1 MGVIKRQGL
10 KAGIWMYAGVALG
23 FLNGVLLFPRILGP
37 EVYGFVQWLF
47 ATATV
52 LATFGSLGMRSGVI
66 RYFPFYRSP
75 ENNHYGFLG
84 FSLLVA
90 NIGLLVLLLILWLGQ
105 GYFFEF
111 FQSEENAAYLKS
123 SYWLLPLLLV
133 FLVIF
138 DILSA
143 YLMALLRP
151 SIMLFFRDLLS
162 RILTTGLIVWFYL
175 GGLSVDDF
183 LFLIVAK
190 QIVLV
195 FGAYVYLKRMG
206 EWHLRIDWTAYP
218 RKRLQE
224 MGNYNA
230 FNILTGLGSQLINR
244 IDSIMIPALISFEM
258 NGIYSLFYF
267 ISTIIIMPY
276 EAVRQIIT
284 PLIAE
289 AWKDNDLVQ
298 IQDLYQRTA
307 RGAFAIAILIFI
319 GIVANLDNAVLLIGP
334 EYAVGTNVAIWL
346 GIGQLMYCINGYN
359 LTILTLSDQF
369 RWDLLI
375 KLLSVALNA
384 TTNYLLITA
393 YGITGAA
400 IATASTIAISNF
412 IYQGLIWKY
421 FKILPFTIHMVGI
434 ALLAGAIFVLQLFI
448 PPLPPHFLV
457 DLGVRSLLI
466 LLLFSGGIIAFKL
479 VPEANEIWQQRPWKI
494 KK

>member
-1 MGVIKRQGL
+1 MGVIKRQGI
-10 KAGIWMYAGVALG
+10 KAGIWMYAGVILG
-23 FLNGVLLFPRILGP
+23 FVNGILLFPRILGP

-47 ATATV
+47 SVTGV
-52 LATFGSLGMRSGVI
+52 LATVGSLGMRSGLV
-66 RYFPFYRSP
+66 RYFPFFRSA
-75 ENNHYGFLG
+75 ENKHYGFLG
-84 FSLLVA
+84 FSLLIAHV
-90 NIGLLVLLLILWLGQ
+90 GLLLLLLLLWLGQ

-111 FQSEENAAYLKS
+111 FESPENATYLKS
-123 SYWLLPLLLV
+123 SYWLLPLLLI

-138 DILSA
+138 DILSS

-151 SIMLFFRDLLS
+151 SVMLFLRDLLS
-162 RILTTGLIVWFYL
+162 RVITTGLIVWFYF
-175 GGLSVDDF
+175 GGLTVDAF
-183 LFLIVAK
+183 LFLFVAK
-190 QIVLV
+190 QVILI

-206 EWHLRIDWTAYP
+206 EWHLKIDWTAYP
-218 RKRLQE
+218 RERLRE
-224 MGNYNA
+224 IGNYNA
-230 FNILTGLGSQLINR
+230 FNILTGLGGQLVNR

-267 ISTIIIMPY
+267 VTTIIIMPY

-307 RGAFAIAILIFI
+307 RGAFAIGLLIFI
-319 GIVANLDNAVLLIGP
+319 GIVANLDNAVLLIGA
-334 EYAVGTNVAIWL
+334 EYAIGTNVAIWL
-346 GIGQLMYCINGYN
+346 GIGQLIYCMNGYN
-359 LTILTLSDQF
+359 LAILTLSDQF

-375 KLLSVALNA
+375 KLSAVMLNA
-384 TTNYLLITA
+384 VTNYLFIIA
-393 YGITGAA
+393 FGITGAA
-400 IATASTIAISNF
+400 IATASTICVSNF

-421 FKILPFTIHMVGI
+421 FKMQPFTKQMVGI
-434 ALLAGAIFVLQLFI
+434 TLLGGVVYVLQLLV

-466 LLLFSGGIIAFKL
+466 LVLFSAGILVFKL
-479 VPEANEIWQQRPWKI
+479 VPEANEIWQQGPWRI